1 VFTYSER
8 PNTPATT
15 LPGSVGKRIR
25 SFRNEALTMLSRK
38 KRKAFYERILGRT
51 VPVLVEKEGEDGT
64 RFGFTDNYIKV
75 GIPADSAPGNAI
87 VPVEILQTD
96 GEVCTGRVSTNSL
109 AA

>member
-1 VFTYSER
+1 
-8 PNTPATT
+8 
-15 LPGSVGKRIR
+15 
-25 SFRNEALTMLSRK
+25 MLSRK

-96 GEVCTGRVSTNSL
+96 GEVCTGRFLPQGPPRENHPVSGKHCAELDFRSVTTCRS
-109 AA
+109 